1 MVHLSAY
8 LMVSFALLSECQ
20 VVCTSILL
28 LIFGP
33 KVQALRSKT
42 PTVTSSWGSRPP
54 STIGHSSSTTEEE
67 GIRIVNR
74 QQVYA
79 QLEKE
84 NQELKQRLKKDKGSR
99 YRRSSKGSLDSD
111 TGYLKSSVVSDSDTK
126 EVRFDVEE
134 EQSANRGDIR
144 RQSDIEDGPDS
155 IVGAEESVNSEA
167 EFNDFLKFLEK
178 K

>member
-1 MVHLSAY
+1 M
-8 LMVSFALLSECQ
+8 
-20 VVCTSILL
+20 CTSILL

-84 NQELKQRLKKDKGSR
+84 NRELKQRLKKDKGSR
-99 YRRSSKGSLDSD
+99 YRRSSKDSLDSD
-111 TGYLKSSVVSDSDTK
+111 TGYQKSSVESIDSDTK

-144 RQSDIEDGPDS
+144 RQSDIEDGSDS
-155 IVGAEESVNSEA
+155 IVGGEESVNSEA
-167 EFNDFLKFLEK
+167 EFNDFLQFLEK